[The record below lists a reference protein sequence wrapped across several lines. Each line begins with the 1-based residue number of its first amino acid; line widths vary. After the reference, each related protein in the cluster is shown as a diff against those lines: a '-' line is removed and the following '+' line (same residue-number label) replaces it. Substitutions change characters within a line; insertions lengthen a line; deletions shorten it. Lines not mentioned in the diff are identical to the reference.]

1 MALAA
6 RLALLSV
13 SDKTGLV
20 DLGRALT
27 ELGLEL
33 LSTGG
38 TAASLRAAG
47 LRVLTVDELT
57 GSPEILDGRVKTL
70 HPRVHAGI
78 LAKPTPEH
86 MAELEAFGGR
96 PIDLVI
102 VNLYPFRETAAR
114 PGVTLLE
121 LVEQIDIGG
130 PSMIRGAAKNHARVG
145 VVCDPADYGRVVEEL
160 RGSGGKLSDST
171 RFALACKAFAH
182 TAAYDAAIA
191 ATLPARAG
199 GVHHSTTLSGGLMQ
213 PRRGASDWP
222 ETFVLE
228 ARLAQA
234 LRYGENPHQKGAFY
248 RTLPVATGGCV
259 AAAEQL
265 GGKELSYNN
274 ILDADAAWEAVRAF
288 EATAAVVVKHTNP
301 CGAAVGAT
309 LAEAYR
315 RAREADAV
323 SAFGGI
329 VALNRPVDEAA
340 ARLLA
345 ETFLEAVV
353 APSFAPAAL
362 EVLRGKKDLRL
373 LAVPAAA
380 VTAAPALEVKTVGGG
395 LLVQER
401 DTRADDLAVAK
412 VVTKRAPTADELR
425 GLDLAW
431 RVSAHVKSNAIVL
444 ATAEATVGIGA
455 GQMSRVDSV
464 KNAVEKAG
472 ERARGAVLASD
483 AFFPFRDGPDA
494 AAKAGVTAI
503 AQPGGSKRD
512 GEVIDAAN
520 EHGIAMIFT
529 GTRHFRH
536 G

>member
-1 MALAA
+1 MAPAT

-27 ELGLEL
+27 EIGLGL

-38 TAASLRAAG
+38 TATALRAAG
-47 LRVLTVDELT
+47 LPVLTVDELT

-70 HPRVHAGI
+70 HPKVHAGI

-86 MAELEAFGGR
+86 MAELAAFGGR
-96 PIDLVI
+96 PIDLVV
-102 VNLYPFRETAAR
+102 VNLYPFRETAAK
-114 PGVTLLE
+114 PGVTLAQLI
-121 LVEQIDIGG
+121 EQIDIGG

-160 RGSGGKLSDST
+160 RSSGGKLSDET

-182 TAAYDAAIA
+182 TAAYDTAIA

-199 GVHHSTTLSGGLMQ
+199 GAG
-213 PRRGASDWP
+213 WP
-222 ETFVLE
+222 ATFVLE
-228 ARLAQA
+228 ARLAQS

-248 RTLPVATGGCV
+248 RTVPAVRGGCI
-259 AAAEQL
+259 AAAEQH

-309 LAEAYR
+309 VAEAYR
-315 RAREADAV
+315 RAREADAI

-362 EVLRGKKDLRL
+362 DVLRAKKDLRL
-373 LAVPAAA
+373 LSVPAADA
-380 VTAAPALEVKTVGGG
+380 AAAPALEVKSVGGG
-395 LLVQER
+395 LLVQDR
-401 DTRADDLAVAK
+401 DARSDDLAAAK
-412 VVTKRAPTADELR
+412 VVTQRAPTADELR

-431 RVSAHVKSNAIVL
+431 RVCAHVKSNAIVL

-483 AFFPFRDGPDA
+483 AFFPFRDGPDV

-503 AQPGGSKRD
+503 VQPGGSKRD
-512 GEVIDAAN
+512 AEVIDAAN